1 MNRKSSIVNRRTV
14 FSIHDSR
21 FTIYGLLFCLLP
33 FSFCLVSAQTGNS
46 QAEPVK
52 RLLAHPSTVAAFAH
66 VDKTRDEILREWV
79 ALTEI
84 NAPSGKEQER
94 ARAVEKLLRTY
105 RLDEIRYDR
114 TGNLIAVRK
123 GTGGGPTVVI
133 DAHLD
138 TVFQEGQKIKA
149 EIRDG
154 RIYAPGV
161 GDDTRNIEA
170 MLATIRAL
178 DAARIRTRGDLVF
191 LFTVEE
197 ETALRGAEE
206 FVKDNKGKIDA
217 YVALDGGFEGFTYG
231 GIGIHWYKH
240 HFVGPGGHTRSQT
253 PPYSASLP
261 LARAIQRIYQLPL
274 PSGTPSHINVG
285 MLGGADVVNAKAA
298 DAWFTVDLRS
308 TSNDVIADLEK
319 RIAAIVKE
327 EAEREQMTVRT
338 EVISTTP
345 AAQIPGH
352 RDSLLV
358 KTAEAVHVEMGF
370 KPSITVTGSNNA
382 TAALLA
388 GVPAISTGAA
398 PCGDSHALTEWC
410 EIEPF
415 YKGIKKVIALSLSLA
430 QMSAD

>member
-1 MNRKSSIVNRRTV
+1 MRLTRTLLRTACVLCFCSAAAAQPGNR
-14 FSIHDSR
+14 
-21 FTIYGLLFCLLP
+21 
-33 FSFCLVSAQTGNS
+33 

-52 RLLAHPSTVAAFAH
+52 RMLAHPSVVEAFAH
-66 VDKTRDEILREWV
+66 VDRTRDEILREWS
-79 ALTEI
+79 ALTEV

-94 ARAVEKLLRTY
+94 ARAVEKLLRAY

-123 GTGGGPTVVI
+123 GTGGGPTVVV

-138 TVFQEGQKIKA
+138 TVFQEGQKIKV

-170 MLATIRAL
+170 MLATLRAL
-178 DAARIRTRGDLVF
+178 DAAKIRTRGDLVF

-217 YVALDGGFEGFTYG
+217 YVALDGGYEGFTYG
-231 GIGIHWYKH
+231 GIGIHWYRH
-240 HFVGPGGHTRSQT
+240 HFVGPGGHTRSET
-253 PPYSASLP
+253 PPYSATLP
-261 LARAIQRIYQLPL
+261 LARAVQRIYALPL
-274 PSGTPSHINVG
+274 PAGTPSHVNVG

-308 TSNDVIADLEK
+308 TSNEVIADLER
-319 RIAAIVKE
+319 RIAVILSE
-327 EAEREQMTVRT
+327 EAARERMTVRT
-338 EVISTTP
+338 EVISKTP

-388 GVPAISTGAA
+388 GIPAISTGAA

-415 YKGIKKVIALSLSLA
+415 YKGIKKVIALSVALA
-430 QMSAD
+430 QLSD